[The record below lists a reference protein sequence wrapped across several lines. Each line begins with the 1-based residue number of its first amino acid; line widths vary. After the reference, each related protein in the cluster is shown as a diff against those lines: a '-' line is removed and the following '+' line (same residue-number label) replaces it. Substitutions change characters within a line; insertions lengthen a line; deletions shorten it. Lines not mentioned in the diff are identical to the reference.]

1 MTVHED
7 APLAWVWGSV
17 EPCFSIGYEKPLGR
31 RDSGFTVLF
40 DDAPDVGE
48 LDEYGAHPLLSLV
61 CVRCLIDDHPEIGRG
76 LDVARE
82 WGSADLDD
90 SGVWVGRAVG

>member
-1 MTVHED
+1 MVTVHED

-48 LDEYGAHPLLSLV
+48 LDE
-61 CVRCLIDDHPEIGRG
+61 
-76 LDVARE
+76 
-82 WGSADLDD
+82 
-90 SGVWVGRAVG
+90 